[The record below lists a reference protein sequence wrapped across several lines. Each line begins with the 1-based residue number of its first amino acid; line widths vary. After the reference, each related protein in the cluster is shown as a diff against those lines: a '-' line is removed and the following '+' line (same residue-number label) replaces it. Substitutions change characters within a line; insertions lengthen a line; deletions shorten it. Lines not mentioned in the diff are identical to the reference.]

1 MLGFTLRLKQAATY
15 PLVWIVTLLALLF
28 VLAIYFVD
36 ADMRVLLAEKLPV
49 FFTTEML
56 WYVLVGFGAQ
66 MVDGALGMAYGVC
79 SSTFLMSVGVSP
91 AAASASVHVAEVF
104 TTGTSAVAHFSF
116 KNINKRLFKA
126 LVIPAVLGGVVGA
139 YLLSSFD
146 GNMIIPFVNIY
157 LFIMGVVIL
166 RKALAPRI
174 ARKKVKHIGLLA
186 LAGGFLDSVGG
197 GGWGPVVNSTL
208 LSKGKSPRLII
219 GTVNTVEFFLT
230 LFSAGVFTMFMGLQN
245 IQIIVGLVLGGV
257 IAAPFGAFLVGKINA
272 KPLMLIVGLLVCILS
287 VRTLLLAVL

>member
-1 MLGFTLRLKQAATY
+1 MSY
-15 PLVWIVTLLALLF
+15 PIVWVVTLLALFLALGLF
-28 VLAIYFVD
+28 FIRNDIEKFI
-36 ADMRVLLAEKLPV
+36 ADKFPLL
-49 FFTTEML
+49 FTEEML

-91 AAASASVHVAEVF
+91 AAASASVHVAEIF
-104 TTGTSAVAHFSF
+104 TTGASAIAHFSL

-126 LVIPAVLGGVVGA
+126 LVIPAVLGGMVGA

-146 GNMIIPFVNIY
+146 GNMVKPFVNTY
-157 LFIMGVVIL
+157 LFIMGVVII

-174 ARKKVKHIGLLA
+174 ERSKVKNLSLLA
-186 LAGGFLDSVGG
+186 LVGGFLDSVGG

-208 LSKGKSPRLII
+208 LSKGKTPRLII

-230 LFSAGVFTMFMGLQN
+230 FASAGVFTLFMGLQN
-245 IQIIVGLVLGGV
+245 VQIIVGLVLGGV
-257 IAAPFGAFLVGKINA
+257 VAAPFGAYLVGKVKT
-272 KPLMLIVGLLVCILS
+272 KPLMIMVGLLVCFLS
-287 VRTLLLAVL
+287 LRTLYKVFF